1 MTLPAPDKAYWSQDA
16 AALMTALGTGP
27 GGLTAASAATKLAQ
41 YGANSVGEEQ
51 QTNGLHLLL
60 RQFESPLV
68 LILIFAAVISLALQQ
83 WVDASIILVI
93 VLGSA
98 ALSFTQEYR
107 ASAAV
112 DGLKRRLALTCRV
125 LRGGAETVVPVDHIV
140 PGDVVVLSA
149 GNLIP
154 ADGLVIATEDFLVAQ
169 SAMTGES
176 FPVEKRPGV
185 VNADAPIAGR
195 TNAVFLGASVQSG
208 TARLLV
214 VHTGQQTEFGAIA
227 AQLRARPP
235 ETEFARGV
243 RQFGTLLMR
252 VMVVIVL
259 FVLMVNL
266 ALDRPVT
273 DSLLFAVAL
282 AVGISPEL
290 LPAIIAVTLSAGARK
305 MSARGVIVRR
315 LDAIENLGS
324 MDVLCTDKTGTL
336 TTGIMTLDGA
346 LDAGDHASDAVRM
359 FGFLNAALQNG
370 IANPLD
376 AALVAAGQ
384 GAGLSTAGY
393 TKIDEIPYDFIRR
406 RLTIVLAPDAAPG
419 QHLIVTKGA
428 FANILET
435 CTLLDRDGTDAPL
448 DAKARAGLA
457 AFFEAKGSIGLRVL
471 AVATRKVPA
480 KPEYD
485 HDDEQGLT
493 FRGFLTFAD
502 PPKPDAKR
510 IMADLHRLGITVK
523 VISGDNRH
531 VTAHIAAAVG
541 IDTASMLTGEAL
553 NRLNDEALWHLAPK
567 TNLFAE
573 IDPQQK
579 ERIVRAL
586 QRTGHAVG
594 YLGDGINDAPALH
607 AADVGIS
614 VEGAVDVARESA
626 DIILLSHDLDILRA
640 GVEDGR
646 RTFVNTLKYINIT
659 TSANFGNMI
668 SMALAAPFLPFLPL
682 LAKQIL
688 LNNFLSDLPSIAISS
703 DTVDA
708 DRIATPQRWN
718 IKEIRQFM
726 LVFGLISSMFD
737 LITFALLFFVFQ
749 ADEATFQTTWFMISL
764 LTELLVVLVLRT
776 RMGMF
781 QSAPSRLLLIST
793 LTIACAT
800 LTVPFLGN
808 LSRVF
813 GFVPLTWTEM
823 GAVCGIV
830 SGYILVTEAAK
841 LWFFRSTQGTSFE
854 KQRNPG

>member
-1 MTLPAPDKAYWSQDA
+1 MMPAPDTAYWAEDA
-16 AALMTALGTGP
+16 AAVMSALESGP
-27 GGLTAASAATKLAQ
+27 DGLSEATAATRLATH
-41 YGANSVGEEQ
+41 GPNSMGETRHQ
-51 QTNGLHLLL
+51 NGLRLLI

-83 WVDASIILVI
+83 WVDASIILLI
-93 VLGSA
+93 VTGSA
-98 ALSFTQEYR
+98 ALSFSQEFR

-112 DGLKRRLALTCRV
+112 EGLKRRLALTCRV
-125 LRGGAETVVPVDHIV
+125 LRSVAEKVVPVDQIV
-140 PGDVVVLSA
+140 PGDVVLLSA

-154 ADGLVIATEDFLVAQ
+154 ADGLVIEAEDFLVSQ

-185 VNADAPIAGR
+185 VDATAPIAAR
-195 TNAVFLGASVQSG
+195 TNAVFMGASVQSG
-208 TARLLV
+208 TARVLV
-214 VHTGQQTEFGAIA
+214 ARTGRQTEFGAIA

-243 RQFGTLLMR
+243 RQFGALLMR

-259 FVLMVNL
+259 FVLIVNL

-290 LPAIIAVTLSAGARK
+290 LPAIVAVTLSAGARK

-336 TTGIMTLDGA
+336 TSGIMTLDGA
-346 LDAGDHASDAVRM
+346 LDTGDQPSDAVRSL
-359 FGFLNAALQNG
+359 GFLNAAFQNG

-376 AALVAAGQ
+376 GALVEAGKS
-384 GAGLSTAGY
+384 AGLTPAGY
-393 TKIDEIPYDFIRR
+393 AKIDEIPYDFIRR
-406 RLTIVLAPDAAPG
+406 RLTIVLAAEATPDH
-419 QHLIVTKGA
+419 HLIITKGA
-428 FANILET
+428 FANILEI
-435 CTLLDRDGTDAPL
+435 CTHRDQGGTDVPL
-448 DAKARAGLA
+448 DAQARTGLA
-457 AFFEAKGSIGLRVL
+457 AIFEAKGSAGLRVL
-471 AVATRKVPA
+471 AVATRQVTA
-480 KPEYD
+480 KPQYD

-531 VTAHIAAAVG
+531 VTAHIATAVG

-553 NRLNDEALWHLAPK
+553 NKLSDEALWHLAPK

-718 IKEIRQFM
+718 INEIQRFM
-726 LVFGLISSMFD
+726 LVFGLISSVFD
-737 LITFALLFFVFQ
+737 LITFALLFLVFQ
-749 ADEATFQTTWFMISL
+749 AGEATFQTTWFVISL

-781 QSAPSRLLLIST
+781 QSRPSRLLLIST
-793 LTIACAT
+793 LAIACAT
-800 LTVPFLGN
+800 LSVPFLGN
-808 LSRVF
+808 LSTVF
-813 GFVPLTWTEM
+813 GFVPLSWTEM
-823 GAVCGIV
+823 GAVFGIV
-830 SGYILVTEAAK
+830 SGYILATEVAK
-841 LWFFRSTQGTSFE
+841 RWFFRSR
-854 KQRNPG
+854 KQKSR